1 MKKLLFI
8 SPRNPFSGRFSGDVI
23 RAKKFIGFFEK
34 KYKTTVITI
43 DKVNSNKKIGKVKI
57 ISFKDKN
64 LIFKLIKV
72 IFSLLNLKP
81 LQLGYFYSKE
91 LNDYILQ
98 NYKNFD
104 IIFCQSVRAAQ
115 YVTNLEFKK
124 KVLDMGDLYSN
135 NYYQTFK
142 MKSWFNPMKI
152 IFFIESILMKNYEK
166 LCFDNFFKILLFS
179 RREIKSVKAVKK
191 NKIIQINFGI
201 DEIINKFRFNKN
213 NNKIIFIGNMKYL
226 PNKIACTNFIKN
238 TLPKLLKVNSNIQF
252 HIIGEISKLNKFLW
266 EKNKSIQTHGK
277 VKNLK
282 PLLANTIC
290 GLANLN
296 ISSGIQTKLLS
307 YMSYGIPSISSN
319 QVIKNFD
326 AIKSNSL
333 PAYRNEKELIKLILR
348 LKNKKT
354 YSLSISKKS
363 LNLIRKFKWKN
374 VLKDLNKI

>member
-1 MKKLLFI
+1 MKKILFI

-43 DKVNSNKKIGKVKI
+43 DKVDSNKKIGKVKI

>member
-43 DKVNSNKKIGKVKI
+43 DKVDSNKKIGKVKI

>member
-34 KYKTTVITI
+34 KYKTPVITI
-43 DKVNSNKKIGKVKI
+43 DKVDSNKKIGKVKI

>member
-64 LIFKLIKV
+64 LIFKLIKI

-91 LNDYILQ
+91 LNNYTLQ

-152 IFFIESILMKNYEK
+152 IFFIEGILMKNYEN
-166 LCFDNFFKILLFS
+166 LCFDNFSKILLFS
-179 RREIKSVKAVKK
+179 KREIKSVKSVKK
-191 NKIIQINFGI
+191 NKILQINFGI

-238 TLPKLLKVNSNIQF
+238 TLPKLLKVNSNIHF

-266 EKNKSIQTHGK
+266 GKNKSIQIHGK

-282 PLLANTIC
+282 PLLSNTIC

-333 PAYRNEKELIKLILR
+333 PVYRNEKELIKLILR
-348 LKNKKT
+348 LKNKKN

>member
-64 LIFKLIKV
+64 LIFKLIKI

-91 LNDYILQ
+91 LNNYTLQ

>member
-1 MKKLLFI
+1 MKKILFI

-43 DKVNSNKKIGKVKI
+43 DKVDSNKKIGKVKI
-57 ISFKDKN
+57 ISFKDKS

-91 LNDYILQ
+91 LNSYILQ

-124 KVLDMGDLYSN
+124 KILDMGDLYSN

-179 RREIKSVKAVKK
+179 KREIKSVKSVKK

-238 TLPKLLKVNSNIQF
+238 TLPKLLKINSKIQF
-252 HIIGEISKLNKFLW
+252 HIIGEISKLNRFLW
-266 EKNKSIQTHGK
+266 GKNKSIQTHGK

-348 LKNKKT
+348 LKNKKS

>member
-8 SPRNPFSGRFSGDVI
+8 SPRNPFSGRYSGDVI
-23 RAKKFIGFFEK
+23 RAKQFTNFFK
-34 KYKTTVITI
+34 KNYQTTVVTI
-43 DKVNSNKKIGKVKI
+43 DKINSKKKIGKIKVI
-57 ISFKDKN
+57 TFKDKN
-64 LIFKLIKV
+64 IIFKLVNIF
-72 IFSLLNLKP
+72 FSLIKLKP

-91 LNDYILQ
+91 LNSYVLH
-98 NYKNFD
+98 NYKD
-104 IIFCQSVRAAQ
+104 YDVVFCQSVRAAQ
-115 YVTNLEFKK
+115 YVANIKFKK
-124 KVLDMGDLYSN
+124 KILDMGDLYSK
-135 NYYQTFK
+135 NYNQTFK
-142 MKSWFNPMKI
+142 MKSFLNPIKLV
-152 IFFIESILMKNYEK
+152 FLIESILMKNYEN
-166 LCFDNFFKILLFS
+166 LCFNNFYKILLFS
-179 RREIKSVKAVKK
+179 KKEIKSIQTNKK
-191 NKIIQINFGI
+191 KILQINFGI
-201 DEIINKFRFNKN
+201 EEIVNKFKFNAN

-238 TLPKLLKVNSNIQF
+238 TLPKLLKVNSKIQF
-252 HIIGEISKLNKFLW
+252 HIIGEISKLNRFLW
-266 EKNKSIQTHGK
+266 GKNKSIQTHGK

-348 LKNKKT
+348 LKNKKS

>member
-64 LIFKLIKV
+64 FIFKLIKV

>member
-1 MKKLLFI
+1 VKKLLFI

-43 DKVNSNKKIGKVKI
+43 DKVDSNKKIGKVKI